1 MSAEPGPG
9 ATTGAPDRPRRHPAG
24 WWGRRL
30 RDVLA
35 VVLVGAMTVSALPD
49 SGLQQVLRVVEQPV
63 TDVTGLS
70 QNWALFA
77 PVPRSTYLRLR
88 AEVER
93 ADGTVEEWTP
103 PTGDRLVGVYRTYRW
118 RKWANGAVVPDNARL
133 HRGAVHHLR
142 HRYGTDGGPVV
153 EVRLYRGRFQ
163 QEPPGSG
170 VPADRDPP
178 FVEELLHRWTAA
190 DGHLAEADT

>member
-1 MSAEPGPG
+1 VNVPEVD
-9 ATTGAPDRPRRHPAG
+9 TTTEALERARRHPPG
-24 WWGRRL
+24 WWGRRV

-35 VVLVGAMTVSALPD
+35 VVLVGSMAVSALPD
-49 SGLQQVLRVVEQPV
+49 SGLQQVLQVVEQPV

-77 PVPRSTYLRLR
+77 PVPRSSFLRLR
-88 AEVER
+88 AEVEL
-93 ADGTVEEWTP
+93 ADGTALEWVP

-118 RKWANGAVVPDNARL
+118 RKWANAVVVPDNTRL

-142 HRYGTDGGPVV
+142 DRFETEGAPVA

-170 VPADRDPP
+170 IPTDRDPP
-178 FVEELLHRWTAA
+178 FVEELLHRWTAE
-190 DGHLAEADT
+190 DGHDAQDAS